1 VALGSYHAERKEGRR
16 FFWGVRT
23 ISREGRKLPIETKA
37 IKINVDERIIKSLK
51 ICLDLKSAYGTFEAV
66 EDEFCCRIGGALR
79 RREREITIQL
89 SDKK

>member
-1 VALGSYHAERKEGRR
+1 M
-16 FFWGVRT
+16 
-23 ISREGRKLPIETKA
+23 ETKV
-37 IKINVDERIIKSLK
+37 IKINVEERIIKSLK